1 MSNFSRGFGSMV
13 SRVVGVLARL
23 ESPKSV
29 ITFLQTLFIK
39 KYKLNMSECVI
50 PDAGRFSSLHT
61 LFIRDL
67 KPGARFID
75 VEPISPAD
83 GTLRDIQ
90 DSAGELVQ
98 VKGIN
103 YTVSELT
110 AGRATTGVVV
120 NMYLSP
126 KDYHQVHSPVT
137 GFLKEIA
144 FVPGALWPV
153 NDWALRNVCK
163 LFSTNERAIFTI
175 DTQSLGTIYL
185 VMVGALNVGNILT
198 PWGESPSEVTGNES
212 VLSPQC
218 SIVAGDKLGA
228 FALGSSVLVVLP
240 SSHFGQQE
248 AKVGGIKL
256 GESLQLRGLVK
267 RGTST

>member
-1 MSNFSRGFGSMV
+1 M
-13 SRVVGVLARL
+13 
-23 ESPKSV
+23 
-29 ITFLQTLFIK
+29 
-39 KYKLNMSECVI
+39 
-50 PDAGRFSSLHT
+50 
-61 LFIRDL
+61 
-67 KPGARFID
+67 
-75 VEPISPAD
+75 
-83 GTLRDIQ
+83 Q

-98 VKGIN
+98 VKGII

-110 AGRATTGVVV
+110 AGRAATGVVV

-126 KDYHQVHSPVT
+126 KDYHQVHSPVS
-137 GFLKEIA
+137 GVLREIA
-144 FVPGALWPV
+144 FVPGTLWPV
-153 NDWALRNVCK
+153 NDWALHNVCK

-175 DTQSLGTIYL
+175 ETERFGMIYL

-198 PWGESPSEVTGNES
+198 PWGESPSVVQGAES

-248 AKVGGIKL
+248 VKVGEIKL
-256 GESLQLRGLVK
+256 GESLQQRGLVS
-267 RGTST
+267 RGSFT